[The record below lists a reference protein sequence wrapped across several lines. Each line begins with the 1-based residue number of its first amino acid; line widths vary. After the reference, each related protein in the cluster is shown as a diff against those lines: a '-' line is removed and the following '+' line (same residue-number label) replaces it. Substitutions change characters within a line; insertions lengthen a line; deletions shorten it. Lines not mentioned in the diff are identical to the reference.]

1 MIFIALILSP
11 VLAYKHALLQWI
23 GANVNWD
30 SRTEPYMS
38 PEMTQIDPKFG
49 PDVFLS
55 HNSKTAKVKRSAAV
69 KPPKVESLKRD
80 EKRKINDLLNFLN
93 KYTCI
98 ETLNSNLI
106 KNCAFPIEIKF

>member
-1 MIFIALILSP
+1 MSP
-11 VLAYKHALLQWI
+11 VLAYKHVDW
-23 GANVNWD
+23 V
-30 SRTEPYMS
+30 SKTEPYMS
-38 PEMTQIDPKFG
+38 TGMTQIDPKFG

-55 HNSKTAKVKRSAAV
+55 HNSKIVKVKRSAAG
-69 KPPKVESLKRD
+69 KPPKVNNLEQN
-80 EKRKINDLLNFLN
+80 EKSKIEDLLNFLN